1 MQIVLIGAGRLSTN
15 LAPALIAAGH
25 EVVQVYSRTKEAA
38 TVLADKVNAQAV
50 TSLTAIA
57 VTADIYIFSVTDT
70 ALPTL
75 IAQMPKLNSKAICLH
90 TAGSMPLSV
99 FNGSTEK
106 YGVFYPMQTF
116 SKERPVDFK
125 QIPVFIEASDEGT
138 FTITR
143 QLAES
148 ISNRVIELSSEDRK
162 YLHLAAVY
170 ASNFANHCYELSAEI
185 LQCHKL
191 PFDVMLPLIDE
202 TAAKVH
208 QLSPLQ
214 AQTGPAV
221 RYDQNV
227 MNAQKKLLYDQPRL
241 ARIYEEM
248 SESIH
253 CAIKNNLS

>member
-15 LAPALIAAGH
+15 LAPALYAAGH
-25 EVVQVYSRTKEAA
+25 EVLQVYSRTKEAA
-38 TVLADKVNAQAV
+38 TVLANKVKAQAV
-50 TSLTAIA
+50 TSLTDIV

-70 ALPTL
+70 ALSTL

-99 FNGSTEK
+99 FDGYVER

-125 QIPVFIEASDEGT
+125 QIPVFIEACEEGT
-138 FTITR
+138 LAVTR
-143 QLAES
+143 KLAES
-148 ISNRVIELSSEDRK
+148 ISNRVIDLSSEDRK
-162 YLHLAAVY
+162 HLHLAAVF
-170 ASNFANHCYELSAEI
+170 ASNFTNHCYELSSEI
-185 LQCHKL
+185 LQRHGL

-227 MNAQKKLLYDQPRL
+227 MKAQKELLNDQPRL

-253 CAIKNNLS
+253 CAINNNPS